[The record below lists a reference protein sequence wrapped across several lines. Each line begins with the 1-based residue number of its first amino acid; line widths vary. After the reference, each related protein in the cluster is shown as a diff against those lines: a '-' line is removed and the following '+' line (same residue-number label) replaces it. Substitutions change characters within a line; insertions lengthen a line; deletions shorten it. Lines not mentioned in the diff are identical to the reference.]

1 MRQFDFAGLFLCLG
15 CRLVSSHARFESSAL
30 VLLNA
35 ETATLRSTL
44 GAEEEEVV
52 RFKGRAWL
60 SAGPALAGKS
70 LTYAGSED
78 NRDNLHEKLVKKSG
92 KAICVR

>member
-1 MRQFDFAGLFLCLG
+1 MRQLDFAGLFFCLG
-15 CRLVSSHARFESSAL
+15 CRSVSSHARFESSAL

-60 SAGPALAGKS
+60 SAGLALA
-70 LTYAGSED
+70 
-78 NRDNLHEKLVKKSG
+78 R
-92 KAICVR
+92 KA